1 MKRKDSLARRRR
13 RSLAR
18 TRERNPYAPGG
29 RLARHALHHAAAPIL
44 WAAPDGRVIHVNE
57 VAARLYGCDPRA
69 GDEVSLFDLDA
80 ALKPATWAEHRA
92 GVRARGGWTY
102 ESIHRNAAGRAFPV
116 EVSAAWLEGEGE
128 SCYLAVVHDLTERKR
143 HEAEL
148 IRARKDAEERS
159 RLKTD
164 FIAKISHEIRTP
176 LASILGFATI
186 LGEEAPER
194 HRKFI
199 RFIERSGKRLLE
211 TVNAMLGLSMLSSG
225 AMKLRHEVIRVGA
238 CVAEKAER
246 MRPLVEEKG
255 LTLTLDLPEP
265 DVTALL
271 DREGLERVLDTLLA
285 NAVKFT
291 EKGGIRVCVRDRAR
305 RVEIRVEDTGVGIS
319 EDFLPRLFEGFTP
332 ENAGPD
338 APYDGIGLGPALTR
352 ELVSMMGGDLTV
364 ASGKGR
370 GSAFVVSFPS
380 LSPAPRQAL
389 PQTTADPPAPPPTR
403 DGKIRTLV
411 VEDGPEMLVLLRH
424 YLGAGFEVTTLADG
438 RAAFERMQSQPF
450 DLVLMDINLGGAYTG
465 VDLLHEIRRGDRH
478 TPVIAV
484 TAYALPGDRDHLM
497 SEGFEGYVGKPFTKK
512 ELHAEIARVLESR
525 HASAMNAA

>member
-1 MKRKDSLARRRR
+1 M
-13 RSLAR
+13 
-18 TRERNPYAPGG
+18 PGG
-29 RLARHALHHAAAPIL
+29 GLARHALRHAADPIL
-44 WAAPDGRVIHVNE
+44 WAGPDARVIYVNE
-57 VAARLYGCDPRA
+57 AAARVYGCDPRA
-69 GDEVSLFDLDA
+69 GGEVSLFDLDA

-92 GVRARGGWTY
+92 GVQARGVWTY
-102 ESIHRNAAGRAFPV
+102 ESIHRNAEGRAFPV
-116 EVSAAWLEGEGE
+116 EVSAAWLEYEGE
-128 SCYLAVVHDLTERKR
+128 SYYFAVVHDLTERKR

-148 IRARKDAEERS
+148 IRARKDAEEMS

-176 LASILGFATI
+176 LASIIGFATI
-186 LGEEAPER
+186 LREETPAR

-211 TVNAMLGLSMLSSG
+211 TVNAMLSLSMPASG

-255 LTLTLDLPEP
+255 LTLAIDLPEP

-271 DREGLERVLDTLLA
+271 DREGLGRVLDTLLA

-291 EKGGIRVCVRDRAR
+291 EAGGIRVRVRDRDR

-319 EDFLPRLFEGFTP
+319 EDFLLRLFDTFTP
-332 ENAGPD
+332 ENPAPGEPRDGVGP
-338 APYDGIGLGPALTR
+338 GPALAR

-364 ASGKGR
+364 ETEKGR
-370 GSAFVVSFPS
+370 GSAFIVSFPRQN
-380 LSPAPRQAL
+380 PAPRK
-389 PQTTADPPAPPPTR
+389 TTPPAPAGPLTLPEKR
-403 DGKIRTLV
+403 GEQLRALV

-424 YLGAGFEVTTLADG
+424 YLGEGFEVTTRADG
-438 RAAFERMQSQPF
+438 RAAFELMQKQTF
-450 DLVLMDINLGGAYTG
+450 DLVLMDINLGGAYSG
-465 VDLLHEIRRGDRH
+465 IDLLHEIRRMDRH

-484 TAYALPGDRDHLM
+484 TAYALPGDRDHLIDA
-497 SEGFEGYVGKPFTKK
+497 GFEGYVGKPFTKK
-512 ELHAEIARVLESR
+512 ELHAVIARVLDGQR
-525 HASAMNAA
+525 TRATNAA